1 MSGGGVCTMK
11 LMRKSLSD
19 QIYSVLKLEILKQ
32 KIPFGSKL
40 VNRNLQER
48 FEVSSSPVRDAINRL
63 YNDGLISSITQS
75 GATVVDFT
83 LDFYIEMNEVLL
95 CIAEAGVRLAGKKN
109 TPEIIVPKLKEAVAL
124 QEKSFLV
131 TIADTAQA

>member
-1 MSGGGVCTMK
+1 MK

-75 GATVVDFT
+75 G
-83 LDFYIEMNEVLL
+83 
-95 CIAEAGVRLAGKKN
+95 
-109 TPEIIVPKLKEAVAL
+109 EIGRAHV
-124 QEKSFLV
+124 
-131 TIADTAQA
+131 